1 MNGMPRVN
9 CMQCRS
15 LSGGLDGSWGIAPQG
30 GHERHSRCEGMRRV
44 NCLRG
49 HAPGPGLSSAG
60 GAP

>member
-9 CMQCRS
+9 CMQCRRWPGR
-15 LSGGLDGSWGIAPQG
+15 LEGSWGID
-30 GHERHSRCEGMRRV
+30 SRGAMEGIRGAEGMRRV

-49 HAPGPGLSSAG
+49 QAPGPGLSCAG

>member
-1 MNGMPRVN
+1 MNGMPSVN

-15 LSGGLDGSWGIAPQG
+15 CPGRLDGRWGIDPGAMEG
-30 GHERHSRCEGMRRV
+30 IRGAEGMRRV